1 MWRLTK
7 AMTEMKCEHWTKRWD
22 WSSCTKLALSASW
35 THGMVA
41 QSIRVSE
48 RNSVVVGSNPTQSNF
63 LWLLQKSFSAEYHI
77 YIYIYLYIYIY
88 IYIYRYIYIY
98 IWYSALKDFWS
109 SHRKLDWVGFEPTTT
124 ELRSDTL
131 MDWATMPWVQLALR
145 ANFVQLL
152 QSHLFVQCS
161 HFISVIAFV
170 SRHIC
175 FKQNLAQVTTLV
187 AE

>member
-1 MWRLTK
+1 MEKLKRLHFK
-7 AMTEMKCEHWTKRWD
+7 VMGG
-22 WSSCTKLALSASW
+22 LNFQLSYTVLHSL
-35 THGMVA
+35 
-41 QSIRVSE
+41 I
-48 RNSVVVGSNPTQSNF
+48 ND
-63 LWLLQKSFSAEYHI
+63 YIYIHI
-77 YIYIYLYIYIY
+77 YII
-88 IYIYRYIYIY
+88 

-109 SHRKLDWVGFEPTTT
+109 SYRKLNWVGFEPTTT

-131 MDWATMPWVQLALR
+131 MDWATMPWIQLALR